1 MGVFKKGVGR
11 PSNETIKKRNV
22 FKGICILL
30 FIVIIGLV
38 VYILNDKEK
47 IDNNALKKIDENKSL
62 VYDASYDYDKTNY
75 NIATHKKINIYE
87 NSFNLLGMQETN
99 STNYYDDLKVPF
111 INIDNDA
118 AKDVNKKI
126 KLLYDNYINQIEK
139 HTIKDINN
147 GIDEVGIPR
156 FYIDYKTY
164 INENVLSVII
174 THAGIG
180 TTAVSFNYTSYNFS
194 LKDGKLLSL
203 NDIAKEL
210 GYNNDDVKEQLIN
223 KVENYHKSDVEI
235 NHEKSISF
243 INKALDFSQK
253 EGKIIS
259 DYEDN
264 SDDSLAFYVD
274 NNNLNLITYIYVEQS
289 ELGKSP
295 YIVSINRQ

>member
-1 MGVFKKGVGR
+1 MGVFKNGVGR

>member
-1 MGVFKKGVGR
+1 MGVFKNGVGR

-47 IDNNALKKIDENKSL
+47 IDNNALKKIDESKSL

>member
-1 MGVFKKGVGR
+1 MGVFKNGVGR

-47 IDNNALKKIDENKSL
+47 IDNNALKKIDESKNL

-75 NIATHKKINIYE
+75 NIANHKKINIYE

-139 HTIKDINN
+139 YTIKDINN

-164 INENVLSVII
+164 INENVLSVIV
-174 THAGIG
+174 THASIG

>member
-1 MGVFKKGVGR
+1 MGVFKNGVGR
-11 PSNETIKKRNV
+11 PSNETIKKRNI

-47 IDNNALKKIDENKSL
+47 IDNNALKKIDESKSL

-223 KVENYHKSDVEI
+223 KVENYHKSGVEI
-235 NHEKSISF
+235 NHEKSILF